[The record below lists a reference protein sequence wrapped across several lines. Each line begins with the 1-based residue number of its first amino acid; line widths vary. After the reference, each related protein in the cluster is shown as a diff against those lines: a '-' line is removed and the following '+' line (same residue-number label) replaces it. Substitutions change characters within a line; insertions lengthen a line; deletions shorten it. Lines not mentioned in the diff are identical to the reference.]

1 MQELA
6 RNGLAK
12 REAVLFSE
20 FEHTTHSFRTSRLC
34 GGAWCCLESCF
45 LGKGEDVILQSHA
58 AGFGPC
64 EEACFDFRLQ
74 VKGNRHG
81 SSAFSKFTSA

>member
-1 MQELA
+1 VAVSFMQELA

-20 FEHTTHSFRTSRLC
+20 FEHTTHSFRTSR
-34 GGAWCCLESCF
+34 F
-45 LGKGEDVILQSHA
+45 LQSHA